1 MAILKST
8 PEVISKILAES
19 VREVYKKA
27 LRDAL
32 HKMVQEEIE
41 YIVAEK
47 TRDLVINTQTYQHL
61 DSGNIQVEVKIN
73 DCNK

>member
-1 MAILKST
+1 MALLKST